1 MENDELSI
9 SGPYLGLARGLS
21 VGCRPS
27 ASRRR
32 REAERG
38 LVPRARPRG
47 VRGPFL
53 LGPEGDLGSPS
64 ARSPSP
70 APSLSLVGGGHP
82 AAVPSPS
89 ARPADPLPSE
99 SQVRAPAGPVPTR
112 AEAWGLR
119 RGPGLC
125 EPQLRR
131 GPDNVPSPS
140 FVAIPGAGAFV
151 GRREAFRKEKKKKK
165 KARRYHVNE
174 LSWGAGGAE
183 RPPHGLQTAR
193 GAPMSDPGCNRAER
207 SRPESTV
214 WGIAKFAQLR
224 RGSRA
229 PRQLLTAR
237 SASCCCR
244 LGKNDPKSPQSAAV
258 RVGSLRTTDVIT
270 EGYMAKAL
278 SRAALFVLC
287 SADGDGV
294 KIAGKANREESPS
307 NKTLKEGATGLFFS
321 VRARLHAVIRR

>member
-1 MENDELSI
+1 MR
-9 SGPYLGLARGLS
+9 A
-21 VGCRPS
+21 
-27 ASRRR
+27 A
-32 REAERG
+32 AA
-38 LVPRARPRG
+38 ARPRQCP
-47 VRGPFL
+47 VSVL
-53 LGPEGDLGSPS
+53 CGDPWSGGFC
-64 ARSPSP
+64 RSPR
-70 APSLSLVGGGHP
+70 SL
-82 AAVPSPS
+82 
-89 ARPADPLPSE
+89 
-99 SQVRAPAGPVPTR
+99 QK
-112 AEAWGLR
+112 
-119 RGPGLC
+119 
-125 EPQLRR
+125 
-131 GPDNVPSPS
+131 
-140 FVAIPGAGAFV
+140 
-151 GRREAFRKEKKKKK
+151 RKEKKKKTK